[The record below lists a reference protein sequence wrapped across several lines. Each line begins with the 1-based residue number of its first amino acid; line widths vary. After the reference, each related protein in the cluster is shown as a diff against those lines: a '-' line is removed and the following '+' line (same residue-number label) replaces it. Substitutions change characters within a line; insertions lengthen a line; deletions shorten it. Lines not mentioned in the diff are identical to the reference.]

1 MSYVEFGGGV
11 VSAIERACDTDLRTA
26 LRLVA
31 RYSRYWWSRGLEDEA
46 AAAAERV
53 LSMLGR
59 SVPVGLDEEYLLAVL
74 HGAASAEQEQ
84 IELAQQIVDSIEG
97 PFRYSATVLLWCL
110 VFGPFEPAAVVEDV
124 LARNESGEAWTRA
137 AVELCRGY
145 PGLTR
150 TSPDDAAQALRTAL
164 GRFRMLD
171 DDWGTFLALSALQ
184 QSVGAPLELT
194 TEALELA
201 ERLGLDEQVGV
212 LLCRRAR
219 PVPRAGQAAM
229 PLATTTAGRWCTASV
244 PSCRRPLRLP
254 HIGLARAAR
263 CCGHVQTAQAH
274 LSAVLELPELED
286 APVTRVTSCARA
298 VGDRSAEAVAKLEC
312 WRCPGVCIAGGR
324 GASCSA
330 TVGDPRR
337 RSRGCVRVE
346 RQPRTCNGA
355 A

>member
-1 MSYVEFGGGV
+1 MSYVEFGDGV
-11 VSAIERACDTDLRTA
+11 VSAVVRACDTDLRTA

-46 AAAAERV
+46 AAAAEHV

-59 SVPVGLDEEYLLAVL
+59 SVPVGLDEEYLLAVI

-84 IELAQQIVDSIEG
+84 IELAQQIVDATAG

-110 VFGPFEPAAVVEDV
+110 VFGPFESADVVEDV
-124 LARNESGEAWTRA
+124 LTRNETGDAWTRA
-137 AVELCRGY
+137 TVELCRGY

-150 TSPDDAAQALRTAL
+150 ATEQEAAQALRTAL
-164 GRFRMLD
+164 GRFRMLE

-212 LLCRRAR
+212 LLCRRGDLYRVQGKLDAAR
-219 PVPRAGQAAM
+219 HDYSIALVHGERTELPETVAA
-229 PLATTTAGRWCTASV
+229 A
-244 PSCRRPLRLP
+244 

-263 CCGHVQTAQAH
+263 CCGHAQTAHAH
-274 LSAVLELPELED
+274 LSAVLELADLED
-286 APVTRVTSCARA
+286 AHYEARHELA
-298 VGDRSAEAVAKLEC
+298 ALQQV
-312 WRCPGVCIAGGR
+312 
-324 GASCSA
+324 SA
-330 TVGDPRR
+330 T
-337 RSRGCVRVE
+337 
-346 RQPRTCNGA
+346 A
-355 A
+355 

>member
-11 VSAIERACDTDLRTA
+11 VSAVERACETDLRTA

-31 RYSRYWWSRGLEDEA
+31 RYSAYWWSRGLEDEA

-84 IELAQQIVDSIEG
+84 IELAQQIVDATVG

-110 VFGPFEPAAVVEDV
+110 VFGPFEPVDVVEDV
-124 LARNESGEAWTRA
+124 LKRNEHGDAWTRA

-150 TSPDDAAQALRTAL
+150 ATEEEAAQALRTAL
-164 GRFRMLD
+164 GRFRMLED
-171 DDWGTFLALSALQ
+171 AWGTFLALSALQ

-194 TEALELA
+194 TEALGLA
-201 ERLGLDEQVGV
+201 EQLGLDEQVGL
-212 LLCRRAR
+212 LLCRRGDLYRVQGKLDAAR
-219 PVPRAGQAAM
+219 HDYSMALVLGERAELPETVAA
-229 PLATTTAGRWCTASV
+229 A
-244 PSCRRPLRLP
+244 

-274 LSAVLELPELED
+274 LAAVLELTDLED
-286 APVTRVTSCARA
+286 AHYEARHELEA
-298 VGDRSAEAVAKLEC
+298 LQQVSA
-312 WRCPGVCIAGGR
+312 
-324 GASCSA
+324 SA
-330 TVGDPRR
+330 
-337 RSRGCVRVE
+337 
-346 RQPRTCNGA
+346 
-355 A
+355 